1 MWVNRVF
8 CLFIIYSL
16 MGWIYETVF
25 CTIKGKKWENRGFL
39 YGPVCPI
46 YGVGA
51 LIVTGIV
58 EMIKK
63 SGAEPQVW
71 MIFVVSVI
79 GSAVLEYVTSWVLE
93 KIFHAVWWDYSNMPL
108 NLHGRISLF
117 TSLGFGGAGLLIVY
131 VLAPFA
137 EGIVDAI
144 PTFGLDVLVLALMF
158 ILASDFTLTV
168 SALHHFDVMVR
179 RIDTTINQ
187 NMDAFVEKTIKRV
200 HSFRDRNKTIESVRN
215 QVLSMVKKVREQGK
229 N

>member
-39 YGPVCPI
+39 YGPVCPL

-63 SGAEPQVW
+63 SGAEPQAW

-79 GSAVLEYVTSWVLE
+79 GSAILVPIVNVSSLV
-93 KIFHAVWWDYSNMPL
+93 
-108 NLHGRISLF
+108 ISL
-117 TSLGFGGAGLLIVY
+117 LLPKD
-131 VLAPFA
+131 L
-137 EGIVDAI
+137 
-144 PTFGLDVLVLALMF
+144 LL
-158 ILASDFTLTV
+158 
-168 SALHHFDVMVR
+168 
-179 RIDTTINQ
+179 
-187 NMDAFVEKTIKRV
+187 NMIA
-200 HSFRDRNKTIESVRN
+200 
-215 QVLSMVKKVREQGK
+215 
-229 N
+229 